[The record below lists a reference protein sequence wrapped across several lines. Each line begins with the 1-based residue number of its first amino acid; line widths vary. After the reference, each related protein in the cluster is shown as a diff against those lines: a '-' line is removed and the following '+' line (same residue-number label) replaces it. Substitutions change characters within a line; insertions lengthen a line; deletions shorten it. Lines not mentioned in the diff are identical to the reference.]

1 MKIYISGGITN
12 VPDYSKRFATADA
25 RLRNEGHEPINPAA
39 IGESL
44 QSLIPFELEYDDFMA
59 VDEILLRMCDGIYML
74 RGYEKSEGAKR
85 ELQIATKAGMK
96 IFYED
101 KAESPTEAGSE
112 EI

>member
-12 VPDYSKRFATADA
+12 APDCSKHFAMADA

-44 QSLIPFELEYDDFMA
+44 QSLIPFELEYDDYMA

-74 RGYEKSEGAKR
+74 KGYEHSAGALR
-85 ELQIATKAGMK
+85 ELMIATRFGKE
-96 IFYED
+96 ILYE
-101 KAESPTEAGSE
+101 EVLP
-112 EI
+112 